1 MQKTFSF
8 AAKVQRLLPSNFVL
22 TAMWKYQ
29 YLPLIRRWHEEHPPK
44 KDCDAS
50 CIIDDQTVSVAS
62 TRTETLRRRSNP
74 EEIDLC
80 IELRGFVFYRLNAH
94 EGIVQFEYS
103 VATTARKGSNGS
115 NARTNESYEK
125 FLGIRLLDA
134 HFIDGGRRSTNAQ
147 NDQSIGETKR
157 MKRLA
162 FMNDLLK
169 RAIDS
174 KIETSNPANGEQR
187 KLNPDALSTYFDP
200 DYWKSQLIRYEDTQ
214 RWVRDPRRANPDNY
228 EFKRC
233 CRLLNHLTRR
243 LMLNYKTKTLD
254 ETVELLLTKCKYKH
268 TDLLSHVYAEPPNA
282 SPFSCYQSTIL
293 MHHKQQHG
301 LNTKHAA
308 AVSTTSADA
317 TNSLNSSRSEAGSLE
332 RRQTIN
338 DLRSAQDF
346 DSKLHLDMCSSGDKK
361 EIFELMLSMDVTI
374 HVGLCQ
380 CRFCKT
386 VRTLANAWRYYDCGP
401 RAWLR
406 LEFNRKDY
414 QRVVEALSDLREHDA
429 IESKQ
434 SETSNDATKGESFRL
449 IYLSYKNEF
458 TDRDSYVANLV
469 NYHSFYENGER
480 PVTFENTT
488 EAQRENIGI
497 IATDGLINW
506 AYIEEAKRNNSAQ
519 NSISLNQ
526 QSIFKCCD
534 NTLYAIFSENS
545 INRMSKEKKQ
555 KVLSVNAPYVNRG
568 FGALPNCSINAFTTR
583 ISHPRSHR
591 SNTAADEFEDNNEPT
606 GQEADTRATVTL
618 CQGRSLD

>member
-1 MQKTFSF
+1 M
-8 AAKVQRLLPSNFVL
+8 

-29 YLPLIRRWHEEHPPK
+29 YQPLIRRWYEEHPPSTK
-44 KDCDAS
+44 GYNNTSNYNAS
-50 CIIDDQTVSVAS
+50 NSFDYRTPVGAKRTGTEGRS
-62 TRTETLRRRSNP
+62 TLG
-74 EEIDLC
+74 EIDVC
-80 IELRGFVFYRLNAH
+80 VELRGFVFYRLNAH
-94 EGIVQFEYS
+94 EGIIKFEYS
-103 VATTARKGSNGS
+103 VTEMTRNGS
-115 NARTNESYEK
+115 NVSNASTVESYEK
-125 FLGIRLLDA
+125 FLGLRLLDA
-134 HFIDGGRRSTNAQ
+134 HFIDGGRSRTAQ
-147 NDQSIGETKR
+147 NEATSETKR
-157 MKRLA
+157 VARLG
-162 FMNDLLK
+162 FLNDLLK
-169 RAIDS
+169 HAIDNQI
-174 KIETSNPANGEQR
+174 KTTKRTTGEHQ
-187 KLNPDALSTYFDP
+187 KLNPDALSMYFDS
-200 DYWKSQLIRYEDTQ
+200 DYWKTQLIRYENTQ

-308 AVSTTSADA
+308 AVSTTSAAA
-317 TNSLNSSRSEAGSLE
+317 TNSLNASRSAASSLE
-332 RRQTIN
+332 QRQTIN

-346 DSKLHLDMCSSGDKK
+346 DAKLHLDMCSSGDKK
-361 EIFELMLSMDVTI
+361 EIFELMLSMDITI
-374 HVGLCQ
+374 HVALCQ

-414 QRVVEALSDLREHDA
+414 QRVVEALTELREHDTT
-429 IESKQ
+429 ESREPESSNEATTKQ
-434 SETSNDATKGESFRL
+434 TSFRL

-545 INRMSKEKKQ
+545 INRMAKEKKQ

-568 FGALPNCSINAFTTR
+568 FGTLPNCSINAFTTR
-583 ISHPRSHR
+583 ISHSR
-591 SNTAADEFEDNNEPT
+591 
-606 GQEADTRATVTL
+606 TRVDRT
-618 CQGRSLD
+618 